1 MKCYSWNLDKLFTND
16 EFEKIIIADILNKKH
31 LFLNL
36 AVDEKEEYKRLFIKY
51 YTFCNL
57 KLYINKKNSLYIKY
71 KNNLDEAYRSL
82 VNIKTTNKISD
93 KKLYLTYLEK
103 ISNRKFSYQG
113 KDISYNDVSY
123 SKNLNSKDRN
133 YRKSVFID
141 YLENILEN
149 HEQLMPLFNNMKK
162 SQSYLCPIHF
172 DKIKILL
179 EDTISLFNSYF
190 EMKKKILKLDNIYF
204 YDLFTNKENEKIEYQ
219 QAKKIVKNSLSV
231 LHIEKVIDFIL
242 ENNWIDVYPKK
253 KKIDGYFTI
262 KSYDMNPYILL
273 NYHNTYKDL
282 FLLSHEIGHS
292 ATYFLRKKNKTY
304 LEMKNFDDM
313 EIPSL
318 VHELLTAYYLLDDSS
333 KSIMNLLDIVV
344 NNFYRYGMF
353 TIFENE
359 FCLTLKEKQAID
371 GASLYGSIKKKYFNK
386 ITILENEKY
395 EYLKVKHF
403 LNNNYCYKYAISCV
417 LAISIVRKIHQ
428 EKNYS
433 DKYINFLKQAELYD
447 DKAIKEYLEIDLDDK
462 DVYLFFQKEIESLI
476 SQLGK
481 IYENK

>member
-1 MKCYSWNLDKLFTND
+1 MKCYSWDLDKLFTND
-16 EFEKIIIADILNKKH
+16 QFEKIMADILNKKH
-31 LFLNL
+31 LFTNL
-36 AVDEKEEYKRLFIKY
+36 TIEEKEEYKRRLIKY

-57 KLYINKKNSLYIKY
+57 KLYINKNNPLYLKY
-71 KNNLDEAYRSL
+71 KNKLDEAYRSL
-82 VNIKTTNKISD
+82 VNIKESNKISD
-93 KKLYLTYLEK
+93 RKLYLTYLEK
-103 ISNRKFSYQG
+103 ISNRKFLYQG
-113 KDISYNDVSY
+113 KTISYNDVSY

-141 YLENILEN
+141 YLENLLEN
-149 HEQLMPLFNNMKK
+149 HEQLTTLFTNLKK
-162 SQSYLCPIHF
+162 NQSYFCPLHF
-172 DKIKILL
+172 DKIKKLL
-179 EDTISLFNSYF
+179 EDMVPLFNSYF
-190 EMKKKILKLDNIYF
+190 EMKKKILKLDNIFF
-204 YDLFTNKENEKIEYQ
+204 YDLFTNEENEKVEYQ

-231 LHIEKVIDFIL
+231 LHLEEIMDFIL

-253 KKIDGYFTI
+253 KKTDGYFTI

-282 FLLSHEIGHS
+282 FLLTHEIGHS

-333 KSIMNLLDIVV
+333 KTIMNLLDIIV

-353 TIFENE
+353 SVFENK
-359 FCLTLKEKQAID
+359 FCMALKENQQID
-371 GASLYGSIKKKYFNK
+371 GTSLYGSIKKKYFPK

-417 LAISIVRKIHQ
+417 IAISIIKKINQ
-428 EKNYS
+428 EKNYTH
-433 DKYINFLKQAELYD
+433 KYIKFLKQAELYD

-462 DVYLFFQKEIESLI
+462 DVYLSFKKEIENLI
-476 SQLGK
+476 SELGK
-481 IYENK
+481 IYENV